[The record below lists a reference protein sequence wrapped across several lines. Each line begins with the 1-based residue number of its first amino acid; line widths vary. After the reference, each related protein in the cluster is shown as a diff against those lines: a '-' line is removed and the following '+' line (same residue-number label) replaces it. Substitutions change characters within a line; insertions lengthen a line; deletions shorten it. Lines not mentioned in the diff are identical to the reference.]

1 MSAASNIVANSVKKV
16 LVVFF
21 IFCFLGFFAS
31 KSWAEKIKVI
41 VTILPQAS
49 FVEKVGGERVQVT
62 VMVPPGASP
71 HTYEPTPN
79 QLKMLSK
86 ARVYFKLGSGI
97 GFELSWLPK
106 IISLNKNMAVV
117 DCSEGISLI
126 KNGKRVNPHVWLSLK
141 NSEIMVEN
149 IFKFLARI
157 DPQYK
162 EYYKKNRDI
171 YLKALKALDAEI
183 VSNFKDLKRREF
195 IVYHPA
201 WTYFA
206 RDYDL
211 VQIPIQKEGKQPTPS
226 WVAEV
231 IKQAK
236 IHKIKIIFA
245 SSQFSTKSAEAIA
258 KQIGGKVVLI
268 DPLAKDYLK
277 NMQKT
282 AKALL
287 KSNDE

>member
-1 MSAASNIVANSVKKV
+1 MNAVSNIVADSVKKV
-16 LVVFF
+16 LIVFF

-41 VTILPQAS
+41 VTILPQAR
-49 FVEKVGGERVQVT
+49 FVEKVGGERVQVA
-62 VMVPPGASP
+62 VMIPPGASP
-71 HTYEPTPN
+71 HTYEPTSN

-86 ARVYFKLGSGI
+86 SSVYFKLGSGI

-117 DCSEGISLI
+117 DCSKGVSLI
-126 KNGKRVNPHVWLSLK
+126 KSGKRVNPHIWLSPK
-141 NSEIMVEN
+141 NAEIMVEN
-149 IFKFLARI
+149 IFEFLARM

-162 EYYKKNRDI
+162 EYYKKNRDT
-171 YLKALKALDAEI
+171 YLKALKTLDAE
-183 VSNFKDLKRREF
+183 VVRSFKHLKQREF

-206 RDYDL
+206 RDYGL

-231 IKQAK
+231 IKEAK

-245 SSQFSTKSAEAIA
+245 SPQFSTKSAETIA
-258 KQIGGKVVLI
+258 NQIGGKVVLI

-277 NMQKT
+277 NMQET
-282 AKALL
+282 AEALL
-287 KSNDE
+287 GSNDE

>member
-16 LVVFF
+16 LIVFF
-21 IFCFLGFFAS
+21 IFCIVNLYVHKA
-31 KSWAEKIKVI
+31 WAEKIKVA
-41 VTILPQAS
+41 VTILPQAR
-49 FVEKVGGERVQVT
+49 FVEKVGGKRVQVT
-62 VMVPPGASP
+62 VMIPPGASP

-79 QLKMLSK
+79 QLKMVSK
-86 ARVYFKLGSGI
+86 ARVYFKLGSEM

-106 IISLNKNMAVV
+106 IISLNKNMVVV
-117 DCSEGISLI
+117 DCSKGVSLI
-126 KNGKRVNPHVWLSLK
+126 KNGKRVDPHIWLSPK
-141 NSEIMVEN
+141 NAEIMVEN
-149 IFKFLARI
+149 IFKELAQM

-162 EYYKKNRDI
+162 EYYKKNRDV

-183 VSNFKDLKRREF
+183 VRSFRHLKRREF

-206 RDYDL
+206 RDYGL
-211 VQIPIQKEGKQPTPS
+211 VQIPIQKEGKQPTPL

-236 IHKIKIIFA
+236 IHKIKIIF
-245 SSQFSTKSAEAIA
+245 SSFQFSTKSAEAIA
-258 KQIGGKVVLI
+258 KQIGGKVVLS

-277 NMQKT
+277 NIQET

>member
-1 MSAASNIVANSVKKV
+1 MNMKRALI
-16 LVVFF
+16 VFF
-21 IFCFLGFFAS
+21 IFCIVSFCAHEA
-31 KSWAEKIKVI
+31 WAEKIKVA
-41 VTILPQAS
+41 VTILPQAR
-49 FVEKVGGERVQVT
+49 FVEKVGGKRVQVA
-62 VMVPPGASP
+62 VMIPPGASP

-79 QLKMLSK
+79 QLKTVSK
-86 ARVYFKLGSGI
+86 ARLYFKLGSEM
-97 GFELSWLPK
+97 GFEQSWLPK
-106 IISLNKNMAVV
+106 ITSLNKNMAVV
-117 DCSEGISLI
+117 DCSKGISLI
-126 KNGKRVNPHVWLSLK
+126 KNGKRVNPHIWLSPK
-141 NSEIMVEN
+141 NAEIMVEN
-149 IFKFLARI
+149 IFEGLARM

-183 VSNFKDLKRREF
+183 VSNFKHLKRREF

-206 RDYDL
+206 RDYGL

-226 WVAEV
+226 WIAEM

-245 SSQFSTKSAEAIA
+245 SSQFSTKSAKAIA
-258 KQIGGKVVLI
+258 KQIGGKVVSI

-277 NMQKT
+277 NMQET

>member
-71 HTYEPTPN
+71 HTYEPTSN

-106 IISLNKNMAVV
+106 IISLNKNMVVV